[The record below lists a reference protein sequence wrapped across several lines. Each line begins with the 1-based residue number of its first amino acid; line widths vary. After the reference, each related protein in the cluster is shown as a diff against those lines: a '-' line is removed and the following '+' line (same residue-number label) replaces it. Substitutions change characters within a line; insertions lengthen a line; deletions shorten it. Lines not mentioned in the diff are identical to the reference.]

1 MLHCVPTALCLPL
14 DSLTPLS
21 SHPGNKKLQI
31 AHGGGGVTVPGA
43 VPEPW
48 GCGTEGRGQW
58 ARWGGLGLDWLIL
71 EVFSNLNDSVV
82 L

>member
-1 MLHCVPTALCLPL
+1 MLGRTSLLKEWSGTGTAARGAAGV
-14 DSLTPLS
+14 SV
-21 SHPGNKKLQI
+21 
-31 AHGGGGVTVPGA
+31 HGS

-58 ARWGGLGLDWLIL
+58 AQWGGLGLDLGIS
-71 EVFSNLNDSVV
+71 EVFSNLI